1 MFFVGILPPPQPHP
15 PQPEVIS
22 ILVRGA
28 FRFGFR
34 FRFWRFVVRASR
46 GATGS
51 APCPLC
57 LFGRAQHPPQKT
69 PNPNIL
75 TLRPN
80 SAQHWH
86 GVWIGIGGTEA
97 DLKNQ

>member
-34 FRFWRFVVRASR
+34 FRFWRFVFRALC

-57 LFGRAQHPPQKT
+57 LFGRAQHPPQKP
-69 PNPNIL
+69 PNPNTL
-75 TLRPN
+75 TLCPEPPYYLERF
-80 SAQHWH
+80 
-86 GVWIGIGGTEA
+86 
-97 DLKNQ
+97 